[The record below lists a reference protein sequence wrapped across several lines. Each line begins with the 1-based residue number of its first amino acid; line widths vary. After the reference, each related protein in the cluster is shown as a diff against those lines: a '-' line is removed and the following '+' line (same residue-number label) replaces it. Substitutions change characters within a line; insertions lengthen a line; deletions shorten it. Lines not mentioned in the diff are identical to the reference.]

1 MTQIAGARG
10 HSLAIRNDGSLWTWG
25 YNAFGELGDGT
36 TTTRSTPVR
45 VPSLSGVTQV
55 AGGRD
60 HSLALRSDRTVW
72 AFGHST

>member
-36 TTTRSTPVR
+36 TTTRSTR
-45 VPSLSGVTQV
+45 SGC
-55 AGGRD
+55 R
-60 HSLALRSDRTVW
+60 R
-72 AFGHST
+72 